1 VATLIYLDTN
11 IFVAGFEAN
20 AELSD
25 PIQTLFRALRGRLGV
40 IVSSELTLAEL
51 LAPVRSPLALS
62 VEERRELYLNVLQR
76 SSALDLRPVT
86 RDILI
91 KTADLRGAGAYKLA
105 DAIHVVTALE
115 TNCAYFMSNDERLK
129 QLPSGLQKIRGDRAG
144 VDEVLRALS

>member
-1 VATLIYLDTN
+1 MATLIYLDTN

-129 QLPSGLQKIRGDRAG
+129 QLPSGL
-144 VDEVLRALS
+144 